1 MAHKKLKMFFLGLA
15 LGLGVVSTE
24 ETQNQPNILFVLA
37 DDLPWDHVG
46 KSLVSSKT

>member
-1 MAHKKLKMFFLGLA
+1 MAVKQLKMFFLGLA

-24 ETQNQPNILFVLA
+24 ETQNILFVLA
-37 DDLPWDHVG
+37 DDLPWDHIG